1 VWFTYGSLLETGIAA
16 IGLSVIGITLAFH
29 PTFVKDSQKTKWLSY
44 VFVIGSLFLIIVA
57 FSSRLAEKTYAPQ
70 AETLDINGNSNVKIG
85 GGNSIV
91 NFRYSQCASPNVLNV
106 PVGACFDARSLSAE
120 QVATIRSTVK
130 PGAIIYII
138 PLMPGGLVNFAH
150 DLAVA
155 FSSVPQVKVTID
167 SSNVIINGS
176 RGLLLQYDHD
186 NSVAKSVFEAL
197 QKAGLNPQDLPN
209 ISGPIVFLKV
219 APQ

>member
-1 VWFTYGSLLETGIAA
+1 VVHLRISIGNWNSGNWLIRNWDNLGVPSYLCERFAEDQMALLRVCYW
-16 IGLSVIGITLAFH
+16 LSVSDNCAF
-29 PTFVKDSQKTKWLSY
+29 
-44 VFVIGSLFLIIVA
+44 A
-57 FSSRLAEKTYAPQ
+57 SRLAEKTYAPQ